1 MMEPPKRQKGGR
13 DGRGKGGTA
22 GRRRRQF
29 AVKRG
34 ERRQRGS
41 APHHRTKLLFY
52 VKLVQQQPL
61 MALKCFLAHGGGMS
75 ASAVQRVKPRCRLY
89 AQKKKKNI
97 VRSGQLASIEEQPF
111 PRKTKAGRRSLV
123 AARLRSLQPDKE
135 NKKKRA

>member
-89 AQKKKKNI
+89 AQKKNKKHCEIRSISLDRRATASKKNEGGPKEPGGCTT
-97 VRSGQLASIEEQPF
+97 SQS
-111 PRKTKAGRRSLV
+111 
-123 AARLRSLQPDKE
+123 AA
-135 NKKKRA
+135 